1 MAGAM
6 QTRADMRHFRIGTR
20 LLASFTLFLVIAVVV
35 ALLPLG
41 LAGEMAGALRQVSA
55 VHWARIDLAQSAAFR
70 AGENSNLIAKAYLAK
85 DRAAM
90 ERIFKE
96 IDGRRVANS
105 ADMKKLE
112 ALVTDGSAKAL
123 FDKVT
128 PARGEFTVAY
138 AASKKALLEGTDDAT
153 RDATF
158 DASLTARAHIQDAW
172 VAFIKGEAEQIESAA
187 RDAEQG
193 YAATRVRLVAVLV
206 AMLLLMTAAFL
217 LLTRSIT
224 LPLAEAVATSE
235 RIAKG
240 DLTASV
246 RASGKD
252 EVARLLV
259 AMGAMGD
266 RLREVIGEVRAGAD
280 ALKAASAQVSSTAQG
295 LSSGTS
301 EQAASVEETSAS
313 LQQMTGSL
321 DLTASNAR
329 ETERAAREGAGK
341 ATAGGASVARTVE
354 AMRTISDRIGIIEE
368 IAYRTNLLAL
378 NAAIEAARAGDHGRG
393 FAVVASEV
401 RKLAERAQ
409 GSAKEIGA
417 LASESLVVAQQSGQL
432 VAELVPAILRT
443 ADLVEKVAIA
453 TAEQSSGIGQ
463 VTRAMSTVD
472 NVTQVNAAAAEEL
485 SSTSEEMAA
494 QADAL
499 QGIVAF
505 FETGRDVA
513 SHGAPRRAPSARS
526 TGALSAGGPRAV
538 A

>member
-1 MAGAM
+1 
-6 QTRADMRHFRIGTR
+6 MRQFQIGTR
-20 LLASFTLFLVIAVVV
+20 LFTSFALFLLVAVTV
-35 ALLPLG
+35 ALLPLR
-41 LAGEMAGALRQVSA
+41 LAGEMAGALQQVAS

-70 AGENSNLIAKAYLAK
+70 AGENSNLISKAYLAK
-85 DRAAM
+85 DRGTIEA
-90 ERIFKE
+90 IFRE

-105 ADMKKLE
+105 ADVKKLE
-112 ALVTDGSAKAL
+112 ALVTDDAAMAL
-123 FDKVT
+123 FKKVT

-138 AASKKALLEGTDDAT
+138 AAAKKALLEGADDAV

-158 DASLTARAHIQDAW
+158 EAVLASRAHIQDAW
-172 VAFIKGEAEQIESAA
+172 VAFIKGEAERIESAA
-187 RDAEQG
+187 LKADQG
-193 YAATRVRLVAVLV
+193 YRTTRGLLMAALV
-206 AMLLLMTAAFL
+206 AMLLVITTAFL
-217 LLTRSIT
+217 VLSRSIT
-224 LPLAEAVATSE
+224 RPLQEAVEISE

-246 RASGKD
+246 AAVGKD
-252 EVARLLV
+252 EVARLLA

-266 RLREVIGEVRAGAD
+266 RLREVIGEVRSGAD

-378 NAAIEAARAGDHGRG
+378 NAAIEAARAGDQGRG

-409 GSAKEIGA
+409 ASAKEIGA
-417 LASESLVVAQQSGQL
+417 LAGESLLVAQQSGQL
-432 VAELVPAILRT
+432 VAELVPAIQRT

-499 QGIVAF
+499 QSIVAF
-505 FETGRDVA
+505 FETGRDGGTY
-513 SHGAPRRAPSARS
+513 GAPRRAPAARS
-526 TGALSAGGPRAV
+526 TGALGAGRPRAV